1 MPDTPGSPNPAVS
14 ERMERIRRL
23 NDALRRGEHAD
34 GSIYVTAGV
43 HALGA
48 QTVREALATVAAFD
62 TFTQENDPHDEHDFG
77 AVTVR
82 NVRLFFK
89 IDYYDKAQRA
99 HSPDPADPAVTHRV
113 LTIMLVEEY

>member
-1 MPDTPGSPNPAVS
+1 MPDTPRSFHQAAS
-14 ERMERIRRL
+14 ELTERIRTL

-34 GSIYVTAGV
+34 GSIYITAGV
-43 HALGA
+43 QALGA
-48 QTVREALATVAAFD
+48 EIIREVLATVAAFD
-62 TFTQENDPHDEHDFG
+62 TFMEENDPRGEHDFG
-77 AVTVR
+77 AVAVR